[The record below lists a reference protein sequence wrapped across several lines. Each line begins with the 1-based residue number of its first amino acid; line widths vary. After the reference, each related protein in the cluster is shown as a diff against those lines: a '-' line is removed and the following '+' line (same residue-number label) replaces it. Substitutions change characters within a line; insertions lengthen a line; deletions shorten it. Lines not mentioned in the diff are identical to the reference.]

1 MDTQKN
7 QIVAFPEYEKLE
19 EEVKKL
25 RTELTMIVLERDEL
39 LYVECK
45 NIDMEYM
52 LALGNLEYRVYEAQC
67 KMLRLKRKMELI
79 QMKVNRQEK
88 ISVVEIDENLDKEFS
103 KYQQELK
110 GYMDKMNKAIKRSKS
125 EALSDEETKELKKL
139 HPDLHPGISQEEMDM
154 FSNAVTAYKDGDLVT
169 IRIISAMITDHLI
182 SEGEQDPMKKLINDK
197 ERLKELLDNVKKKIE
212 KIKEEYP
219 YNVKVLLQDTDK
231 IEKRSQSLQI
241 SFVSIRMQLKLILK
255 KSKECWGDIMNELI
269 KTDKGGLMG
278 LIHGKNGA
286 VDIPKRFFSLIPM
299 LRGQVI

>member
-7 QIVAFPEYEKLE
+7 QIIAFPEYEKLE

-67 KMLRLKRKMELI
+67 KMLRLKRKMELV

-88 ISVVEIDENLDKEFS
+88 ISVVEIDESLDREFS

-125 EALSDEETKELKKL
+125 GALSDEETKELKKLYREIIKKL

-169 IRIISAMITDHLI
+169 IRIISAMIADHVV

-197 ERLKELLDNVKKKIE
+197 ERLKDLLDNVKKKIE

-219 YNVKVLLQDTDK
+219 YNVKVLLQDPDK
-231 IEKRSQSLQI
+231 IEK
-241 SFVSIRMQLKLILK
+241 K
-255 KSKECWGDIMNELI
+255 KSELTDILCQYKDAI
-269 KTDKGGLMG
+269 KAYSERIEK
-278 LIHGKNGA
+278 
-286 VDIPKRFFSLIPM
+286 M
-299 LRGQVI
+299 LG